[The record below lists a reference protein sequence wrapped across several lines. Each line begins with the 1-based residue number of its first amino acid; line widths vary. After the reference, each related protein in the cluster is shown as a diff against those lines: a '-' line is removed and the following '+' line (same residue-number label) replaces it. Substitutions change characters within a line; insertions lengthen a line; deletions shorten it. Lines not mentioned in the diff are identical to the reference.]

1 MYAAIGL
8 DAISSRKVISRL
20 NDEYR
25 KSLPPEEQ
33 KKLLLETGKEQERK
47 KRELKKPESGVIVK
61 GVDNC
66 LVRLSKCCNPVPGD
80 RIIGYITRGRGVS
93 VHRDDC
99 INVKNAAD
107 GDERLI
113 EVSWYK
119 GKSASYQ
126 TDLTI
131 KAHDRTQLLM
141 EITNVIGDAG
151 IPLKAINARTT
162 KDNVAM
168 MHLTVEIT
176 DTEQLEKIINR
187 IKRVQNVFE
196 ITRNNR

>member
-1 MYAAIGL
+1 
-8 DAISSRKVISRL
+8 
-20 NDEYR
+20 
-25 KSLPPEEQ
+25 
-33 KKLLLETGKEQERK
+33 
-47 KRELKKPESGVIVK
+47 
-61 GVDNC
+61 
-66 LVRLSKCCNPVPGD
+66 
-80 RIIGYITRGRGVS
+80 
-93 VHRDDC
+93 
-99 INVKNAAD
+99 
-107 GDERLI
+107 
-113 EVSWYK
+113 
-119 GKSASYQ
+119 
-126 TDLTI
+126 
-131 KAHDRTQLLM
+131 M